1 MFRNFLEIE
10 NYVLEH
16 NMKKIVALANAEDE
30 YALKALVLA
39 HQKNIVEAILIGNVP
54 KIKELLRKF
63 GEKEEDY
70 TFIESYEEQNSARIA
85 VSLVKEKK
93 ADIPM
98 KGLMMTSSFM
108 RAILDKENGLI
119 SEGSLLSQAS
129 VVENKE
135 ENRFMI
141 FTDCAVNI
149 APGVKEKIKITE
161 NAISLVHKLGITH
174 PKIAVLSALEKV
186 NPKIISTVE
195 ASEVASFD
203 GYQKPYSIIGP
214 VAMDLALSKE
224 AAHHKNV
231 TSDVCGEADILVMP
245 DLASGN
251 ICTKALVFLG
261 HIKMAGVLTG
271 TKSPVIMTSRTD
283 SIEDKYL
290 SILMAVYGI

>member
-70 TFIESYEEQNSARIA
+70 TFIESYEEQNSARIV

-161 NAISLVHKLGITH
+161 NAISLVHKLGITY
-174 PKIAVLSALEKV
+174 PKIAV
-186 NPKIISTVE
+186 
-195 ASEVASFD
+195 
-203 GYQKPYSIIGP
+203 
-214 VAMDLALSKE
+214 
-224 AAHHKNV
+224 
-231 TSDVCGEADILVMP
+231 
-245 DLASGN
+245 
-251 ICTKALVFLG
+251 
-261 HIKMAGVLTG
+261 
-271 TKSPVIMTSRTD
+271 
-283 SIEDKYL
+283 
-290 SILMAVYGI
+290 